1 MERRKGIEYHTSRKM
16 LLPAPRAPHP
26 SPQRSYDHE
35 QLRKSIEKRAGLS
48 YNIAM
53 NYKVVETCT
62 VTDEV
67 IERILN
73 EWTAKG
79 YVFESIQFVTSVSS
93 KRPTMAFVFF
103 TKQA

>member
-1 MERRKGIEYHTSRKM
+1 
-16 LLPAPRAPHP
+16 
-26 SPQRSYDHE
+26 
-35 QLRKSIEKRAGLS
+35 
-48 YNIAM
+48 M

-62 VTDEV
+62 VTDDE

-79 YVFESIQFVTSVSS
+79 YLFESIQFVTSVSS

-103 TKQA
+103 TKKQ